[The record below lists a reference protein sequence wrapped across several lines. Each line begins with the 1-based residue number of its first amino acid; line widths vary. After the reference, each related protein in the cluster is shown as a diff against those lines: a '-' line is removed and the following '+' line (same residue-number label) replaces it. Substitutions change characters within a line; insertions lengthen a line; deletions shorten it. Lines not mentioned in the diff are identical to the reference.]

1 MFERIDYYA
10 GDPILGLM
18 DKFLADPNP
27 NKVNLGIGIYY
38 DATGKMPVL
47 DCVKIAEQ
55 RIAGAS
61 SGVSRIIVR

>member
-18 DKFLADPNP
+18 EKFLADNNP

-38 DATGKMPVL
+38 DENGVLPVL
-47 DCVKIAEQ
+47 DCVKTAEQ
-55 RIAGAS
+55 RIADPIAPRCPK
-61 SGVSRIIVR
+61 SRR